1 MNSPIGIFDSGIGGL
16 TIAHCLKE
24 KLPLESIIYFGDTEH
39 LPYGEKSTKAIC
51 NFSKTI
57 VSFLKSKNC
66 KAIIMACN
74 SASSVSYKEVVKFSK
89 GIPVFNVIDPV
100 IKEVIKNPLYS
111 KIGVIGTKATI
122 KSNIYNSKIKNE
134 EISKEVYSLATP
146 LLSPMI
152 EEGFINEKIAEKII
166 QNYLEDPILEKIDS
180 LILACTHY
188 PLIINEIQKYYNN
201 RIDVIDSADI
211 VSNFVYDKLADLNL
225 LRNSPSPKYNFYVSD
240 YTESFEKSAR
250 FFFQEKIKLE
260 QVDIHE

>member
-1 MNSPIGIFDSGIGGL
+1 
-16 TIAHCLKE
+16 
-24 KLPLESIIYFGDTEH
+24 
-39 LPYGEKSTKAIC
+39 
-51 NFSKTI
+51 
-57 VSFLKSKNC
+57 
-66 KAIIMACN
+66 
-74 SASSVSYKEVVKFSK
+74 
-89 GIPVFNVIDPV
+89 
-100 IKEVIKNPLYS
+100 
-111 KIGVIGTKATI
+111 
-122 KSNIYNSKIKNE
+122 
-134 EISKEVYSLATP
+134 
-146 LLSPMI
+146 MI